1 MRTKI
6 LFIFALHLVGGCA
19 STKDDAEADK
29 AHRTAVERQFHLG
42 SHRDL

>member
-1 MRTKI
+1 MRKKM
-6 LFIFALHLVGGCA
+6 LFIFALHLMGGCA

-29 AHRTAVERQFHLG
+29 APRAAVERPFHLG